1 MTEKKNIILS
11 FGNKELNNSLYEL
24 SNYFDFNLELSEEIK
39 EIRAFEDYKGF
50 IIHEDILKDISTK
63 KILDNDSFNK
73 IIVFQNK
80 KIKGYE
86 KIEKLQLPVK
96 VDQINKV
103 INDNIVKNKFRANS
117 SLKIK
122 EYILDKNSRKLIK
135 AELSLELT
143 EKEIELIELLNEKL
157 YTKKKEILSRIWK
170 YSNDADTH
178 TVETHIYRLRK
189 KINKVFNDEKFIRSE
204 KEGYTI

>member
-204 KEGYTI
+204 KEDYTI

>member
-1 MTEKKNIILS
+1 MS

>member
-1 MTEKKNIILS
+1 LS

-39 EIRAFEDYKGF
+39 EIRAFEGYKGF